1 MATVHIPDQS
11 KTLDKDDEIRDYL
24 AGNLCRCAAYPE
36 IINAVKSAAR
46 KMQARETA

>member
-1 MATVHIPDQS
+1 MTHQLLETNSDPDEA
-11 KTLDKDDEIRDYL
+11 EIRDYL

-36 IINAVKSAAR
+36 IIKAVKSAAR